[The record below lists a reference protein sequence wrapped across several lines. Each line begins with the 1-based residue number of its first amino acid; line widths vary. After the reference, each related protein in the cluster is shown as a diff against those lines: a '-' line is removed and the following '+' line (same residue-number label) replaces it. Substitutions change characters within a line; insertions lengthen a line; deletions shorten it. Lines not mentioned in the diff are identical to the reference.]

1 MGSSSMQAFLCLS
14 ALVAATSAA
23 PQIFRGGL
31 GGVGVTSTRVGGAP
45 TVGAPTPPHPITN
58 GVRGVGIGHGLV
70 GGVGHA
76 VATHAVA
83 APLVAS
89 VAHPVAHGVG
99 IGHGIVGHGIGH
111 GVVGHGIGHGIVG
124 HAVAHPIAHA
134 VAEVYPDEIP
144 PYQYQYAV
152 ADDYSGSRFDAAE
165 TDDGTAPREGHYSV
179 NLPDGRIQ
187 HVNYRANDAE
197 GYIAEVTYDGQAV
210 FPDVVAAPVAHA
222 VARPVIVHA

>member
-1 MGSSSMQAFLCLS
+1 MG
-14 ALVAATSAA
+14 
-23 PQIFRGGL
+23 FRGGL

-99 IGHGIVGHGIGH
+99 IGHGVVGHGIGH

-134 VAEVYPDEIP
+134 IAEVYPDEIS

-165 TDDGTAPREGHYSV
+165 TVDGTAAREGHYSV

-197 GYIAEVTYDGQAV
+197 GYVAEVTYDGTAAFPTAV
-210 FPDVVAAPVAHA
+210 VGVGHGIAHGGVVGHGVGIAHGGVAH
-222 VARPVIVHA
+222 IG